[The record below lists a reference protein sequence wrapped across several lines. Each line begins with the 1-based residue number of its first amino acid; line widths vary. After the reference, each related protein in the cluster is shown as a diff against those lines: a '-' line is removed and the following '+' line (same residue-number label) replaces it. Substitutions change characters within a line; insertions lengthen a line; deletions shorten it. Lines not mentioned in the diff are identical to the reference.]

1 MKKNRVLFTLVAVVA
16 IFSMLLSACGTKSAA
31 NRGSQIY

>member
-16 IFSMLLSACGTKSAA
+16 IFSMLLSACGTGTGR